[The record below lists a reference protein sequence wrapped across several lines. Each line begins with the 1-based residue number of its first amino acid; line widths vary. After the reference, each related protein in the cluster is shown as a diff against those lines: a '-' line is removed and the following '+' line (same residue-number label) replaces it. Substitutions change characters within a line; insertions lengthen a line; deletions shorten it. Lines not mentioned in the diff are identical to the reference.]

1 MKSQGFINVV
11 YSFLMAYKYNISYIE
26 EKEMKKINFRSKKS
40 MINYL
45 NQNKAEL
52 NLLKS
57 VKVNFDQIHLPLSST
72 IWKKS

>member
-1 MKSQGFINVV
+1 
-11 YSFLMAYKYNISYIE
+11 MAYKYNISYIE